1 MLLSFTTLID
11 IFSSVSKTCHIGS
24 CQPSLQDKSVCPSSV
39 ELSQRASPFC
49 PKPSSSVSSK
59 LTVLRRLLSQ
69 HAGSAGSNCHGY
81 PRRKGRRSCQ
91 APILPNLFF
100 VSRAE
105 TGNFIV
111 IIDRMMDCWHLT
123 LKELIDALYV
133 CKEHLK
139 LDGEKCVDFI
149 HFTLPPSS
157 KGDSP
162 MKQCA

>member
-1 MLLSFTTLID
+1 M
-11 IFSSVSKTCHIGS
+11 
-24 CQPSLQDKSVCPSSV
+24 
-39 ELSQRASPFC
+39 
-49 PKPSSSVSSK
+49 
-59 LTVLRRLLSQ
+59 LRRLLSQ
-69 HAGSAGSNCHGY
+69 HAGSAGSDCHGD
-81 PRRKGRRSCQ
+81 PRRKGRLSCQ

-100 VSRAE
+100 VSGAE
-105 TGNFIV
+105 TGIFIV

-149 HFTLPPSS
+149 HLTLPPSS

>member
-1 MLLSFTTLID
+1 M
-11 IFSSVSKTCHIGS
+11 
-24 CQPSLQDKSVCPSSV
+24 
-39 ELSQRASPFC
+39 
-49 PKPSSSVSSK
+49 
-59 LTVLRRLLSQ
+59 LRRLLSQ
-69 HAGSAGSNCHGY
+69 HAGSAGSDCHGD
-81 PRRKGRRSCQ
+81 PRRKGRLSCQ

-100 VSRAE
+100 VSGAE
-105 TGNFIV
+105 TGIFIV

-149 HFTLPPSS
+149 HFTLPRSS